1 MFGSVLG
8 NLIAENWRRVAQAP
22 AQWFRSE
29 VLARLSGVKRG
40 GEPGQFYAH
49 CPVPRHGDRH
59 ASFGIKQG
67 DQVSIVY
74 HCQKD
79 CTNEEIRSALA
90 DLGVPEEHLGV
101 LGLPSYEERRRVRAT
116 SEERRE
122 LERVRRELADLKSA
136 VNGLLNTKMTQAMR
150 HVRIQAAIE
159 GTGLPAERKEFIALA
174 ARGGVSQSKRYDAW
188 DEVCTADGQI
198 ECVTEDH
205 VVLTRPDGGGQVVQR
220 RTRVRIPPDGISFPE
235 RENGQNGTLQVS
247 GQTAECPDSP
257 RGKTDE
263 TDRALEA
270 LHSAGLTVRPQKPA
284 A

>member
-1 MFGSVLG
+1 V
-8 NLIAENWRRVAQAP
+8 AEAP

-40 GEPGQFYAH
+40 SEPGQFYAH

-59 ASFGIKQG
+59 QSFGLRQG
-67 DQVSIVY
+67 DHTSIVY
-74 HCQKD
+74 FCQKD

-90 DLGVPEEHLGV
+90 DLGVPEEYLGV
-101 LGLPSYEERRRVRAT
+101 LGLPGYEERRRVRGT

-122 LERVRRELADLKSA
+122 LERLRREMADLKST

-159 GTGLPAERKEFIALA
+159 GCDLPADRKEFIALA
-174 ARGGVSQSKRYDAW
+174 ARGGVSQSKRYEAW
-188 DEVCTADGQI
+188 DQVYTADGQI
-198 ECVTEDH
+198 VCVTEDH
-205 VVLTRPDGGGQVVQR
+205 VVLARPDGGGQVAQR
-220 RTRVRIPPDGISFPE
+220 RGHVRIPPEGNSFPE
-235 RENGQNGTLQVS
+235 REDQ
-247 GQTAECPDSP
+247 DSP

-263 TDRALEA
+263 TDRAMEA
-270 LHSAGLTVRPQKPA
+270 LRSAGLTARPDLPPA